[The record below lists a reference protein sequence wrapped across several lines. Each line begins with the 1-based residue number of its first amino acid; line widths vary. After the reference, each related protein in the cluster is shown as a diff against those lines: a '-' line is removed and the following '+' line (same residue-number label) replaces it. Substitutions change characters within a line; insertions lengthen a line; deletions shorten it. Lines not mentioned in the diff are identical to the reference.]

1 MSPSVTVSEACNNV
15 APALTKGLAVADE
28 VADGPDHISG
38 LAGEIRV
45 PVTPGVEQ
53 IGGRCDQLG
62 HWVRNR
68 AHQTLRPIA
77 DLDKLLL
84 SGLKLLNELLKL
96 QKLVGDHRALVAV
109 HHRPQNEPD
118 QEFIRAGDAEDA
130 EGRDGRGQCDD
141 ERPCNDSFFHHG
153 L

>member
-1 MSPSVTVSEACNNV
+1 MDPTMF
-15 APALTKGLAVADE
+15 
-28 VADGPDHISG
+28 SG

-45 PVTPGVEQ
+45 PVTPGVEP
-53 IGGRCDQLG
+53 IGGHGDEVC

-77 DLDKLLL
+77 DLGKLLL
-84 SGLKLLNELLKL
+84 SGLKLLDELLKF

-118 QEFIRAGDAEDA
+118 QEFIRAGDTEDA
-130 EGRDGRGQCDD
+130 EGRDGRGQRKD
-141 ERPCNDSFFHHG
+141 ERPCNDSFVHHD